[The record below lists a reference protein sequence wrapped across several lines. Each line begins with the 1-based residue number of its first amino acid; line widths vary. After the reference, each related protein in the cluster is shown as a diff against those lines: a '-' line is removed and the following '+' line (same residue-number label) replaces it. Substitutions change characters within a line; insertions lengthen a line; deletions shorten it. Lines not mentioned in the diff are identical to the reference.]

1 MKIISF
7 LLFIQIATACEQK
20 TIIKL
25 SIVNRSSYS
34 LDSIIFPDQNIV
46 WNRQIKKGEKKMFTI
61 DVSKV
66 KVNLEGSESIF
77 IYYKKRKMACFWGI
91 HTLGGFERKE
101 EAIYVFDNGINDKDS
116 PLLKPKD
123 FTFYIMNN
131 SSQSL
136 DSVNIPEVKIYQK
149 RSGKAFVEFLLDYNE
164 IQKNP
169 LVKVIQNKKE
179 YSIKIQHDWNDWNY
193 NKSFIYLYDNGE
205 FLTSEEAR
213 QRLISKKE
221 E

>member
-1 MKIISF
+1 MSELLSPFIFFKVII
-7 LLFIQIATACEQK
+7 
-20 TIIKL
+20 
-25 SIVNRSSYS
+25 
-34 LDSIIFPDQNIV
+34 
-46 WNRQIKKGEKKMFTI
+46 
-61 DVSKV
+61 
-66 KVNLEGSESIF
+66 
-77 IYYKKRKMACFWGI
+77 
-91 HTLGGFERKE
+91 
-101 EAIYVFDNGINDKDS
+101 
-116 PLLKPKD
+116 LK
-123 FTFYIMNN
+123 NW
-131 SSQSL
+131 SL

-221 E
+221 EWVLSNTNSFDIASILKQ